1 MTDNL
6 EPRTL
11 NIETKIRKRIFLVDG
26 NSYLYRAFYATPHL
40 SNSRGIPTNAIYAF
54 ISMIKKLRNTENP
67 DTLVII
73 FDSKAPSF
81 REAIS
86 KEYKAQRPPMPGNLI
101 AQVPYVKGI
110 VEAMGLPILEKEG
123 YEADDIIGTIVEH
136 LKNHDDM
143 ETYIVTSDKDMM
155 QLISPMVCVYD
166 SMKNQIICEPE
177 VIEKL
182 GVKPTHV
189 IDYLALCGDTSDN
202 IPGVPG
208 IGEKTAREL
217 ITTIG
222 SMDDIYRNIDGIKKN
237 SVREKLVAGKE
248 LGEMSRQLATIKVD
262 VPIDVSIE
270 TLTANNED
278 PQALRKIYRELEFT
292 SLYKEIQGENNTKRE
307 WPKKELAQLNMK
319 HIAVLGTFHGKNA
332 GTFQLDT
339 FAASDGEGVF
349 FSQSENDFFEIITR
363 AEEIITHNLK
373 PLLIITGNRQ
383 EPQIGNRKSEIVDVS
398 TADPRPPTPDPRP
411 PHFFDT
417 MLAAYLTN
425 PMRKEYGI
433 GSIIEE
439 HLDIALTL
447 QGAQSTLTECVPYL
461 FELKHTLVKTMESL
475 DLMGLF
481 ADIELPLVEVLADME
496 RFGVRVDRKMLGEL
510 SRDFDGRLTGIVKE
524 IYALSGDP
532 FNINSPQQ
540 LSRVLF
546 DTLRLPPVKKTKT
559 GFSTDTEVLETLS
572 LQHPLP
578 RKILE
583 YRTLTKLK
591 NTYIDVLPTLINPH
605 TGRIHTTF
613 NQMVVSTGRLS
624 SSDPN
629 LQNIPIRGEEGMKIR
644 QAFVTEDGSL
654 LISSD
659 YSQIE
664 LRVLAHI
671 SKDPL
676 LIEIFLRD
684 EDIHSTVAQNIFGV
698 RVENV
703 TQDMR
708 RTAKVINF
716 GIIYGM
722 SAYGLSKE
730 LGVSQREAQQYI
742 DSYFAR
748 HTGVKDYME
757 AIVEEAQ
764 SKGFVKT
771 LFGRIRFI
779 PEVSNPDQTVRQLGQ
794 RTAMNTP
801 IQGTAADIIKMAMI
815 NITAKLRQKGLM
827 SRLILSIHD
836 ELVFEVREDEIV
848 EMETLIKYEMEHVI
862 TLDVP
867 LKVSL
872 GRGPNWAA
880 AHE

>member
-1 MTDNL
+1 VHMSENSELQNHDSQQ
-6 EPRTL
+6 
-11 NIETKIRKRIFLVDG
+11 ETRKRIFLVDG

-54 ISMIKKLRNTENP
+54 ISMIKKLRDTEVP
-67 DTLVII
+67 DILVIV
-73 FDSKAPSF
+73 FDSKVPSF

-110 VEAMGLPILEKEG
+110 VEAMGLPMLEKEG
-123 YEADDIIGTIVEH
+123 YEADDIIGTIVEYF
-136 LKNHDDM
+136 KNHNDV

-155 QLISPMVCVYD
+155 QLVSPTVCVYD
-166 SMKNQIICEPE
+166 SMKNQIIREPE
-177 VIEKL
+177 VIAKL
-182 GVKPTHV
+182 GVKPSLV

-217 ITTIG
+217 LTNIG
-222 SMDDIYRNIDGIKKN
+222 SMEDIYRRIDEIKKT
-237 SVREKLVAGKE
+237 SVREKLFAGKE
-248 LGEMSRQLATIKVD
+248 LGEMSRKLATIKVD
-262 VPIDVSIE
+262 VPIDISID
-270 TLTANNED
+270 TLTTTNEN

-292 SLYKEIQGENNTKRE
+292 SLYREIKGENNTKKE
-307 WPKKELAQLNMK
+307 WPKKELLQLNTK
-319 HIAVLGTFHGKNA
+319 CIAILPSLQGKNA
-332 GTFQLDT
+332 GDFQLDS
-339 FAASDGEGVF
+339 FAVYDGEGIF
-349 FSQSENDFFEIITR
+349 FSQNENDFVEIINR
-363 AEEIITHNLK
+363 AEDIITHNLK
-373 PLLIITGNRQ
+373 PLLILMKNSKF
-383 EPQIGNRKSEIVDVS
+383 QIPNSKLATTR
-398 TADPRPPTPDPRP
+398 
-411 PHFFDT
+411 FFDT
-417 MLAAYLTN
+417 MLASYLAN
-425 PMRKEYGI
+425 PLRKEYGI

-439 HLDIALTL
+439 HLDMTLTL
-447 QGAQSTLTECVPYL
+447 HNARSILTECVPYL
-461 FELKHTLVKTMESL
+461 FELKDTLVKTMASFGLMSL
-475 DLMGLF
+475 F
-481 ADIELPLVEVLADME
+481 TKIELPLVSVLADME
-496 RFGVRVDRKMLGEL
+496 RHGVKVDRKILSEL
-510 SRDFDGRLTGIVKE
+510 SRGFDGRLTGIVKE
-524 IYALSGDP
+524 IYALSGEP

-540 LSRVLF
+540 LSKVLF
-546 DTLRLPPVKKTKT
+546 DSLGLQPVKKTKT

-578 RKILE
+578 GKILE

-591 NTYIDVLPTLINPH
+591 NTYIDVLPVLINPH

-644 QAFVTEDGSL
+644 QAFVPEDGYT

-676 LIEIFLRD
+676 LIGTFLRN
-684 EDIHSTVAQNIFGV
+684 EDVHSTVAQNIFGV
-698 RVENV
+698 SAGSV

-722 SAYGLSKE
+722 SAFGLSKE
-730 LGVSQREAQQYI
+730 LGISQKEAQHYI
-742 DSYFAR
+742 DGYFAR
-748 HTGVKDYME
+748 HRGVKNYIDS
-757 AIVEEAQ
+757 IVEEARIN
-764 SKGFVKT
+764 GFVKT

-779 PEVSNPDQTVRQLGQ
+779 PEINNPDQMVRQLGQ

-815 NITAKLRQKGLM
+815 NISAKLKLKGLG

-836 ELVFEVREDEIV
+836 ELVFEVREDEIAA
-848 EMETLIKYEMEHVI
+848 METLVREEMEHVI

-867 LKVSL
+867 LKVSM
-872 GRGPNWAA
+872 GRGANWAA

>member
-1 MTDNL
+1 MADNPD
-6 EPRTL
+6 PRPLTP
-11 NIETKIRKRIFLVDG
+11 ESKIRKRIFLVDG

-40 SNSRGIPTNAIYAF
+40 TNSRGIPTNAIYAF
-54 ISMIKKLRNTENP
+54 ISMIKKLRNAENP

-73 FDSKAPSF
+73 FDSKVPSF
-81 REAIS
+81 RTAIS

-110 VEAMGLPILEKEG
+110 VEAMGLPMLEKEG

-136 LKNHDDM
+136 LKDHDDM
-143 ETYIVTSDKDMM
+143 ETFIVTSDKDMM
-155 QLISPMVCVYD
+155 QLISDTVCIYD
-166 SMKNQIICEPE
+166 SMKNQIVREPE
-177 VIEKL
+177 VLEKL
-182 GVKPTHV
+182 GVKPFHV

-217 ITTIG
+217 ITAMG

-237 SVREKLVAGKE
+237 SVKEKLLTGKE

-262 VPIDVSIE
+262 VPIDVSVE

-278 PQALRKIYRELEFT
+278 RQALRRIYRELEFT
-292 SLYKEIQGENNTKRE
+292 SLYKEIHGENNTKRE
-307 WPKKELAQLNMK
+307 WPKKELAQLSMK
-319 HIAVLGTFHGKNA
+319 HIAILGTFHGKNA
-332 GTFQLDT
+332 GVFQLDA
-339 FAASDGEGVF
+339 FAASDGESIF
-349 FSQSENDFFEIITR
+349 FSQSENDFFEIITH

-373 PLLIITGNRQ
+373 PLLVLMKN
-383 EPQIGNRKSEIVDVS
+383 PKSQIPNPNFETMR
-398 TADPRPPTPDPRP
+398 
-411 PHFFDT
+411 FFDT

-439 HLDIALTL
+439 HLDIGLTL

-461 FELKHTLVKTMESL
+461 FELKDTLLKTMESL
-475 DLMGLF
+475 DLMCLF

-496 RFGVRVDRKMLGEL
+496 RYGVRVDRKMLGGL
-510 SRDFDGRLTGIVKE
+510 SRDFDRRLTGIVKE
-524 IYALSGDP
+524 IYAISGEP

-546 DTLRLPPVKKTKT
+546 DTLGLPPVKKTKT
-559 GFSTDTEVLETLS
+559 GFSTDTEVLENLS

-578 RKILE
+578 KKILE

-644 QAFVTEDGSL
+644 QAFVPEDGCV

-698 RVENV
+698 ACENV

-722 SAYGLSKE
+722 SAFGLSKE

-748 HTGVKDYME
+748 HTGVKTFMDT
-757 AIVEEAQ
+757 IVEEA
-764 SKGFVKT
+764 KTNGFVKT

-779 PEVSNPDQTVRQLGQ
+779 PEVNNPDQTVRQLGQ

-815 NITAKLRQKGLM
+815 NITTQLKKKGLA
-827 SRLILSIHD
+827 SRLIMSIHD
-836 ELVFEVREDEIV
+836 ELVFEVKEAEIA
-848 EMETLIKYEMEHVI
+848 ETEILIKKEMEHVI
-862 TLDVP
+862 ALDVP

-872 GRGPNWAA
+872 GKGSNWAA
-880 AHE
+880 AHD

>member
-11 NIETKIRKRIFLVDG
+11 NIEPKIRKRIFLVDG

-40 SNSRGIPTNAIYAF
+40 TNSRGIPTNAIYAF

-81 REAIS
+81 RAAIS

-110 VEAMGLPILEKEG
+110 VEAMGLPMLEKEG

-143 ETYIVTSDKDMM
+143 ETFIVTSDKDMM
-155 QLISPMVCVYD
+155 QLISPTVCIYD
-166 SMKNQIICEPE
+166 SMKNQLIREPE
-177 VIEKL
+177 VLEKL
-182 GVKPTHV
+182 GVKPAFV

-202 IPGVPG
+202 IPGVSG

-217 ITTIG
+217 ISIMG
-222 SMDDIYRNIDGIKKN
+222 SMDDIYRNIEEIKKN
-237 SVREKLVAGKE
+237 SVKEKLLAGKE
-248 LGEMSRQLATIKVD
+248 LGDMSRQLATIKVD

-292 SLYKEIQGENNTKRE
+292 SLYKEIQGENNTQRG

-319 HIAVLGTFHGKNA
+319 CIAILASFHGKNA

-339 FAASDGEGVF
+339 FAASDGEGIF
-349 FSQSENDFFEIITR
+349 FSQSENDFFEIISR

-373 PLLIITGNRQ
+373 PLLIVAKNK
-383 EPQIGNRKSEIVDVS
+383 EDFKFQISNFKLETSR
-398 TADPRPPTPDPRP
+398 
-411 PHFFDT
+411 FFDT

-425 PMRKEYGI
+425 PMRKEHGI

-461 FELKHTLVKTMESL
+461 FELKNTLVKTMESL
-475 DLMGLF
+475 DLIGLF
-481 ADIELPLVEVLADME
+481 ANIELPLVEVLANLE
-496 RFGVRVDRKMLGEL
+496 RCGVRIDRKILAEL
-510 SRDFDGRLTGIVKE
+510 SRDFDARLTGIVKE
-524 IYALSGDP
+524 IYTLSGDP

-546 DTLRLPPVKKTKT
+546 DTLGLSPVKKTKT
-559 GFSTDTEVLETLS
+559 GFSTDTEVLEILS

-578 RKILE
+578 NKILE

-605 TGRIHTTF
+605 TGMIHTTF

-629 LQNIPIRGEEGMKIR
+629 LQNIPIRGEAGMKIR
-644 QAFVTEDGSL
+644 QAFVPEDGCV
-654 LISSD
+654 LITSD

-722 SAYGLSKE
+722 SSYGLSKE

-779 PEVSNPDQTVRQLGQ
+779 PEVNNPDQTVRQLGQ

-815 NITAKLRQKGLM
+815 NITAKLRQKGLT

-836 ELVFEVREDEIV
+836 ELVFEVKEAEIV
-848 EMETLIKYEMEHVI
+848 EMETLIKDEMEHVI

-867 LKVSL
+867 LKVSV